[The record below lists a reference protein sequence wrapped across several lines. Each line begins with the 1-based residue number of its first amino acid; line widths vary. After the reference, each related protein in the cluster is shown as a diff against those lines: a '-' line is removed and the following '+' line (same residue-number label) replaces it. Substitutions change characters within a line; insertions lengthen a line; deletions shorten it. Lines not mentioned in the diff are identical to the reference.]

1 MIVKVWELFSRDVS
15 ERSWK
20 SVSIELLL
28 TLENVNPPLIAI
40 YHHGSPIYTKGKHYT
55 RVLNKTQSFADS
67 LFKPGVK
74 QKQEEPETE
83 EFLIPSSIGIKY
95 VGGLGWWLFS

>member
-40 YHHGSPIYTKGKHYT
+40 YHHGI
-55 RVLNKTQSFADS
+55 
-67 LFKPGVK
+67 LFRLRG
-74 QKQEEPETE
+74 
-83 EFLIPSSIGIKY
+83 SITL
-95 VGGLGWWLFS
+95 VF